1 MPNIKSSKKRVLIA
15 ENRRMKNAAVKSE
28 MKTQLKKFSATIV
41 EGDKEAAQAQL
52 LASVSLLD
60 KTASKGIIHKNMA
73 ARKKSALY
81 RAYNSMDAAEEVV
94 AD

>member
-1 MPNIKSSKKRVLIA
+1 MPNIKSAKKRVLIA
-15 ENRRMKNAAVKSE
+15 ESRRVKNAAAKSE

-41 EGDKEAAQAQL
+41 EGDKESAQAQL
-52 LASVSLLD
+52 LESVSLLD

-81 RAYNSMDAAEEVV
+81 RAFNNMDAAQEVV
-94 AD
+94 AE